1 MKIFNKKEYDI
12 LPLKDFK
19 LFSDFETY
27 SFPTP
32 ESETGKAL
40 IKLAD
45 EALEKEIPQLY
56 ASVYRRYFIDGNRTE
71 FQEGYSKRR
80 LMLKA
85 LIYGELIVK
94 NGKYINK
101 MVDLLW
107 LIMEETTWILPAHN
121 HYPVKENKKNDT
133 IGNEFCGDAGYLDL
147 YAAETASEVA
157 VAYYYFKDE
166 FAEIAPIINDRIMYE
181 LRRRIIR
188 PYKEHRDF
196 YWMSLD
202 GRKNASNWTMW
213 ITSNTLA
220 VTALV
225 EDDMKL
231 RKGVADKALECIDE
245 FVDTYK
251 PDGGCTE
258 GPGYWKCAVGGLFNS
273 LETLYDMTGGKLDVF
288 DHPQLYN
295 MMDYIRKVHLTGFYY
310 SNFSDCQA
318 KLYTNGIAIAI
329 RMGIRTNNQ
338 ALYYFAL
345 ENTPK
350 HITDIENYEILCELK
365 NLCFEIPDKKEKFIP
380 KEFDLLED
388 LQVAVQRSD
397 DGFICSAKG
406 GHNAEIHNHNDVGNI
421 IVMYGNDRILI
432 DIGAPTYTKFSFG
445 ETRYTVF
452 PMNSN
457 WHNLP
462 EVNGFTQHKGENFR
476 CDKFIAEKG
485 RTLIEYTSAYEK
497 EAGIYKAE
505 REILFSRDEIT
516 INETLAFEGKSAIFR
531 YYMRECPVQNGD
543 TYTFANGVKMTV
555 PGDKEIISIPLD
567 DQLVINGWDTD
578 TLYCLNVKATPQNSK
593 FTVKL
598 KKHH

>member
-1 MKIFNKKEYDI
+1 MKIFNGTKYDL
-12 LPLKDFK
+12 LPLADFK
-19 LFSDFETY
+19 LFLDFESY
-27 SFPTP
+27 SLPAP
-32 ESETGKAL
+32 ESVTGKAL

-45 EALEKEIPQLY
+45 ETLEREIPQLY

-71 FQEGYSKRR
+71 FQEGYNERR
-80 LMLKA
+80 SMLKA
-85 LIYGELIVK
+85 LIYGELVLK

-107 LIMEETTWILPAHN
+107 LIMEETTWIIPAHN

-133 IGNEFCGDAGYLDL
+133 IGNEFCGDAEYLDL
-147 YAAETASEVA
+147 FAAETASEIA

-166 FAEIAPIINDRIMYE
+166 FADIAPIINERIMYE

-188 PYKEHRDF
+188 PYNEHRDF

-213 ITSNTLA
+213 ITSNVLT
-220 VTALV
+220 VTSLV
-225 EDDMKL
+225 EDDMEL
-231 RKGVADKALECIDE
+231 RKGVVSKALECIDE
-245 FVDTYK
+245 FIDTYR

-258 GPGYWKCAVGGLFNS
+258 GPGYWRGAVGGLFNS

-310 SNFSDCQA
+310 SNFSDCRA

-329 RMGIRTNNQ
+329 RMGIRTKNQ
-338 ALYYFAL
+338 DLYAFAL

-350 HITDIENYEILCELK
+350 HINDMENCEILCELK

-380 KEFDLLED
+380 NEFDVLEN

-397 DGFICSAKG
+397 DGFICSLKG

-421 IVMYGNDRILI
+421 IVMYGKDPLLI

-462 EVNGFTQHKGENFR
+462 EVNGYTQHKGEEFC
-476 CDKFIAEKG
+476 CDSFFAEKG
-485 RTLIEYTSAYEK
+485 RSVVEYTSAYEK
-497 EAGIYKAE
+497 EAGIIMAE
-505 REILFSRDEIT
+505 REVLFTKDEVAV
-516 INETLAFEGKSAIFR
+516 NERLDFEGESAVFR
-531 YYMRECPVQNGD
+531 YYMRECPVKDGNS
-543 TYTFANGVKMTV
+543 YMFSNGVKMSV
-555 PGDKEIISIPLD
+555 PGNCEIVLIPLD
-567 DQLVINGWDTD
+567 DRLVIGGWETD
-578 TLYCLNVKATPQNSK
+578 TLYCL
-593 FTVKL
+593 TVKVTPENSHFTINF
-598 KKHH
+598 KK